1 MCRQVARKVVPF
13 RANVVPIGQ
22 RILGA
27 KQTQKGRQEIGR
39 HRDAMDDQDRNKG
52 GGRLR
57 SIKRLQEQ
65 EQQEEE
71 EEEEDLEQ

>member
-1 MCRQVARKVVPF
+1 MPF

-39 HRDAMDDQDRNKG
+39 HRDAMDDHDRNKG

-65 EQQEEE
+65 QQQQQE

>member
-1 MCRQVARKVVPF
+1 MCRQVARNVVPF

-27 KQTQKGRQEIGR
+27 NQNKGRQEIGR
-39 HRDAMDDQDRNKG
+39 HRDTMDDQDRNKG

-65 EQQEEE
+65 EQEE